1 MLYVYPLSLTASP
14 WHSLSPSPHPSI
26 LAPTLSHSQG
36 KADVLRVVCG
46 DGSVLGI
53 TELQPPGKKVQAAR
67 DFLNGL
73 RGQYA
78 IRWTVPPA
86 PTPEAKEV
94 GAGSTASA
102 AAAAPA

>member
-1 MLYVYPLSLTASP
+1 MSLL
-14 WHSLSPSPHPSI
+14 HSLFHTLPSPLDPCTHP
-26 LAPTLSHSQG
+26 PSHSQG

-102 AAAAPA
+102 AAAPA